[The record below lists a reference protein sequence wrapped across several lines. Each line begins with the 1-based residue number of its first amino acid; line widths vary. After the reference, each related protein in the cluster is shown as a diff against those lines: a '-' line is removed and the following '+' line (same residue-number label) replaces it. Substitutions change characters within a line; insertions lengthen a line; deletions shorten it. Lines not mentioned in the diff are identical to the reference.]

1 MTKENHNS
9 KLKGIMAAIF
19 ASVLW
24 STGGIFIKLV
34 DWNPAAIAGT
44 RSFVSAFVLLAY
56 VKKPK
61 FTRSKPQI
69 LGAIAYATTVLLYV
83 TANKLTTS
91 ANAILLQYT
100 APIFVAIL
108 GFWILKEKVHW
119 YDITSIIVV
128 FLGMILFFIN
138 SVDGGNVL
146 GNIIAIFSGFSLAC
160 VTISLRM
167 QKDGSGLETT
177 LLGNILTFLVA
188 IPFILQG
195 LPDVKSLIIIAI
207 MGVFQ
212 LGISYIF
219 YINSLKYLSALEAI
233 LLTVVEPLLNP
244 LWVFIFAGE
253 KPSMYAIL
261 GGVIVVASVTARSIY
276 VSKKQ

>member
-1 MTKENHNS
+1 M
-9 KLKGIMAAIF
+9 LF
-19 ASVLW
+19 
-24 STGGIFIKLV
+24 
-34 DWNPAAIAGT
+34 
-44 RSFVSAFVLLAY
+44 RS
-56 VKKPK
+56 
-61 FTRSKPQI
+61 
-69 LGAIAYATTVLLYV
+69 
-83 TANKLTTS
+83 
-91 ANAILLQYT
+91 
-100 APIFVAIL
+100 
-108 GFWILKEKVHW
+108 
-119 YDITSIIVV
+119 
-128 FLGMILFFIN
+128 
-138 SVDGGNVL
+138 DGGSVL

-195 LPDVKSLIIIAI
+195 LPDIKSLTIIAV

-244 LWVFIFAGE
+244 LWVYIFAGE

-261 GGVIVVASVTARSIY
+261 GGIIVVASVTARSIY
-276 VSKKQ
+276 VSKKR